1 MDFEIKPVSVP
12 SSCTQKQPVQMEA
25 VYDWPMDKS
34 GGSTSSHCPD
44 TILAPDAINSGNTDR
59 CGLFTSTEHLNK
71 LCRNIWFLF
80 KKLKR
85 VFASIEFQNLTVQF
99 VIKGLYLN
107 IETVSCR
114 LMQRMAKMEIRSNLK
129 KMGQLF
135 QL

>member
-1 MDFEIKPVSVP
+1 MHVEIKPVSVP
-12 SSCTQKQPVQMEA
+12 SSCTQKQPVQMEG

-34 GGSTSSHCPD
+34 GGSRSSYCPY

-59 CGLFTSTEHLNK
+59 CDLFTFTEHLNK

-107 IETVSCR
+107 FETVSCR
-114 LMQRMAKMEIRSNLK
+114 LMQRMAKMEIR
-129 KMGQLF
+129 
-135 QL
+135 